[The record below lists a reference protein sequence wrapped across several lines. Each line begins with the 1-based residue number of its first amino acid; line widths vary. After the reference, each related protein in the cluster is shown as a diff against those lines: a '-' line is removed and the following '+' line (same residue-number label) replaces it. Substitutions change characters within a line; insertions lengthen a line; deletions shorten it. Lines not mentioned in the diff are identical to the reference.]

1 MHVFTRPIFL
11 ANDNKEISSVKL
23 NKLST
28 PVLQKDDQIMIAR
41 VVVSFCWL
49 PNPEIVR
56 ELKEAVFPVV
66 RCIRRRGEDEF
77 VEKYRKSV
85 LYDDNTTPRW
95 AFLWSHGYL
104 KTSLPSSGWT
114 LAHVWAK
121 SKDPEAYTHL
131 ANLVMMP
138 ECLASLSDKEGP
150 LVKILR
156 YHAQSKYDWRP
167 NQEPVVEKP
176 ICFDDLEWNYL
187 DPICNPREQVNR
199 RLCKSKDRRAETLRR
214 LLGLQIDV

>member
-1 MHVFTRPIFL
+1 MVVNEL
-11 ANDNKEISSVKL
+11 G
-23 NKLST
+23 T
-28 PVLQKDDQIMIAR
+28 PVLQKNDQAIIIR
-41 VVVSFCWL
+41 VAVSYCWL
-49 PNPEIVR
+49 PNPEVVR

-66 RCIRRRGEDEF
+66 RDTKKRGEEEF
-77 VEKYRKSV
+77 VEKYGKSV

-95 AFLWSHGYL
+95 AFLWAHGYL
-104 KTSLPSSGWT
+104 TTSLPPGGWT

-156 YHAQSKYDWRP
+156 YHAQLKYGWRP

-176 ICFDDLEWNYL
+176 IRFDDLEWRYL
-187 DPICNPREQVNR
+187 NPICNPREQVNR
-199 RLCKSKDRRAETLRR
+199 GLCKSKDKRAETLRR
-214 LLGLQIDV
+214 LLELQNHV

>member
-1 MHVFTRPIFL
+1 MVVNEL
-11 ANDNKEISSVKL
+11 G
-23 NKLST
+23 T
-28 PVLQKDDQIMIAR
+28 PVLQKNDQAIIIR
-41 VVVSFCWL
+41 VAVSYCWL
-49 PNPEIVR
+49 PNPEVVR

-66 RCIRRRGEDEF
+66 RDTKKRGEEEF
-77 VEKYRKSV
+77 VEKYGKSV

-95 AFLWSHGYL
+95 AFLWAHGYL
-104 KTSLPSSGWT
+104 TTSLPPGGWT

-156 YHAQSKYDWRP
+156 YHAQLKYDWRP
-167 NQEPVVEKP
+167 NQEPVVKKP
-176 ICFDDLEWNYL
+176 IQFDDLEWRYL

-199 RLCKSKDRRAETLRR
+199 GLCKSKDKRAETLRR
-214 LLGLQIDV
+214 LLELQNHV

>member
-1 MHVFTRPIFL
+1 MVVNEL
-11 ANDNKEISSVKL
+11 G
-23 NKLST
+23 T
-28 PVLQKDDQIMIAR
+28 PVLQKNDQAIIIR
-41 VVVSFCWL
+41 VAVSYCWL
-49 PNPEIVR
+49 PNPEVVR
-56 ELKEAVFPVV
+56 EFKEAVFPVV
-66 RCIRRRGEDEF
+66 RDTKKRGEEEF
-77 VEKYRKSV
+77 VEKYGKSV

-95 AFLWSHGYL
+95 AFLWANGYL
-104 KTSLPSSGWT
+104 TTSLPPGGWT

-156 YHAQSKYDWRP
+156 YHAQLKYGWRP

-176 ICFDDLEWNYL
+176 IRFDDLEWRYL

-199 RLCKSKDRRAETLRR
+199 GLCKSKDKRAETLRR
-214 LLGLQIDV
+214 LLELQNHV

>member
-1 MHVFTRPIFL
+1 MVV
-11 ANDNKEISSVKL
+11 KEL
-23 NKLST
+23 GT
-28 PVLQKDDQIMIAR
+28 PVLQNNDQAIIIQVA
-41 VVVSFCWL
+41 VSYCWL
-49 PNPEIVR
+49 PNPEVVC

-66 RCIRRRGEDEF
+66 RDTKKRGKEKF
-77 VEKYRKSV
+77 VEKYGKSV

-150 LVKILR
+150 L
-156 YHAQSKYDWRP
+156 
-167 NQEPVVEKP
+167 
-176 ICFDDLEWNYL
+176 
-187 DPICNPREQVNR
+187 
-199 RLCKSKDRRAETLRR
+199 
-214 LLGLQIDV
+214 G